1 MMITLSPAQQ
11 AWLEAQVASGALPSI
26 EDGVR
31 LAISDL
37 MTIADDD
44 LNWAKSLVDEAR
56 RGVDGGGF
64 SEGADFLDRF
74 DQRIGALKDK

>member
-31 LAISDL
+31 AAVSDL
-37 MTIADDD
+37 MTIAQDD
-44 LNWAKSLVDEAR
+44 LAWAKALADQAR
-56 RGVDGGGF
+56 HSVSEGHF
-64 SEGADFLDRF
+64 SEREDFLDRF
-74 DQRIGALKDK
+74 DRKIGDLKGK